1 MQPDLEDAGSGS
13 QQLTLRCPGYQPG
26 APPPADLAPVEVEN
40 QCSQPVKF
48 QISYQLAE
56 GDEGEGCA
64 EKKYFG
70 EWDHR

>member
-1 MQPDLEDAGSGS
+1 MQPDLADNNP

-26 APPPADLAPVEVEN
+26 PQPPPDLAPVEVEN

-48 QISYQLAE
+48 KISYQMAE

-64 EKKYFG
+64 FNKYFG
-70 EWDHR
+70 EWNHR